1 MMFFI
6 VFFIL
11 FFGCAAYLFRDEI
24 TMISG
29 KDVPVN
35 SILSNAPLIVGLS
48 SATKEIRG
56 QNENFYIGINEEKR
70 IIKLGVNKSKMFRT
84 RDNYKN
90 YSIKYRVFDY
100 KDIISVEIIEDSV
113 TVSKTNRTSQL
124 VGAGIGGAIAGGAGA
139 IVGGLSGKT
148 TGSTEI
154 TNITLRVI
162 TTDEQN
168 TVFDLPFLEKK
179 SPIKK
184 SSNEYSKAIQ
194 DVHKWNSI
202 IKNIINH
209 QEKER
214 TEKINND
221 KSKEKQTIENT
232 EVIQDKKNNS
242 IVDEIERLANM
253 KDQGVL
259 SDIEFNKL
267 KSKLI
272 EQNN

>member
-6 VFFIL
+6 LFFIL
-11 FFGCAAYLFRDEI
+11 FFGSAAYLFRDEI

-202 IKNIINH
+202 IKHIINH
-209 QEKER
+209 QEKEQ

-242 IVDEIERLANM
+242 IVDEIEKIANM

-272 EQNN
+272 DQNN

>member
-70 IIKLGVNKSKMFRT
+70 IIKLSVNKSKMFRT

-113 TVSKTNRTSQL
+113 TVSKTNRASQL

-209 QEKER
+209 QEKEQ

-232 EVIQDKKNNS
+232 EAVQDKKNNN
-242 IVDEIERLANM
+242 IIDEIERLANM
-253 KDQGVL
+253 KEQGVL

-272 EQNN
+272 DQNN

>member
-24 TMISG
+24 TMFSG

-209 QEKER
+209 QEKEQ

-232 EVIQDKKNNS
+232 EAVQDKKNNN
-242 IVDEIERLANM
+242 IIDEIERLANM
-253 KDQGVL
+253 KDQGIL

-272 EQNN
+272 DQNN